1 MMNRIAIRR
10 GPRAA
15 HRQRGMGLIEL
26 MIAMFILAVGLI
38 GVLGVILAAMTSNNR
53 NKSDTGATFVA
64 QLVIEQIGAAGNA
77 SSLTLTDCAGTAHTL
92 TLTTAVSP
100 GAGATLYTTST
111 APTASLVNTID
122 WTQSASAINTTGPT
136 ATYYQMYWVAC
147 DANGI
152 QQTFDVRWN
161 MIDMTSTMSA
171 QTKLVTVGARPRAA
185 QTTEIRRFAMPATLR
200 LVSTN

>member
-1 MMNRIAIRR
+1 MGISK
-10 GPRAA
+10 
-15 HRQRGMGLIEL
+15 RQRGMGLIEL

-77 SSLTLTDCAGTAHTL
+77 SSVTLTDCAGTAHTI
-92 TLTTAVSP
+92 TLATAVSP
-100 GAGATLYTTST
+100 GDGATLYTTST
-111 APTASLVNTID
+111 APTSSLVNTID
-122 WTQSASAINTTGPT
+122 WTQDASTVTSG
-136 ATYYQMYWVAC
+136 YQMYWVMC

-152 QQTFDVRWN
+152 HQTFDVRWN
-161 MIDMTSTMSA
+161 MTDLSAVMSA

-185 QTTEIRRFAMPATLR
+185 STSEIRRFAMPATLR